1 MTAFLSDRDARI
13 IVWSLRICGIA
24 CWIVALVLICMTIQ
38 EAGAVELSIIG
49 SSIGQGAHIV
59 SFSGD
64 CLNASIVQG
73 LNSSSW
79 NVTAV
84 VPA

>member
-1 MTAFLSDRDARI
+1 MDGDYLFYVAWAMILA
-13 IVWSLRICGIA
+13 GI
-24 CWIVALVLICMTIQ
+24 VLIYWGVT
-38 EAGAVELSIIG
+38 GAVELSIIG

-59 SFSGD
+59 SFTGD
-64 CLNASIVQG
+64 QLNASIIQG